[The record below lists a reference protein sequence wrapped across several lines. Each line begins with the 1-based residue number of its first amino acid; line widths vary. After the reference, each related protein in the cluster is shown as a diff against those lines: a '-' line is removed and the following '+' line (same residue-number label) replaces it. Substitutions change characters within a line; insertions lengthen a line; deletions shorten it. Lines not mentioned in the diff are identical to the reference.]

1 MSSQDRDAL
10 VYALLSGTAM
20 MLVLSGLGWIVALLL
35 KGSPKAG

>member
-1 MSSQDRDAL
+1 MSSQDRDVL

-20 MLVLSGLGWIVALLL
+20 MLVLSGFGWVAVRLL